1 MSLCL
6 RPVDAAT
13 SAPGA
18 PGAPMSVKAYDVNSD
33 YVFVAWKP
41 PNTVNEAP
49 IVGYFVDRLVH
60 ASFSRKYQLS
70 VLMMSSQLGC
80 YANNEVI
87 SVMS

>member
-1 MSLCL
+1 
-6 RPVDAAT
+6 
-13 SAPGA
+13 
-18 PGAPMSVKAYDVNSD
+18 MSVKAYDVNSD